1 MLGALG
7 EEFGMPQR
15 AFDSLKKSLNPLG
28 RYDFGRLSSLRHA
41 SEWQAK

>member
-7 EEFGMPQR
+7 EELQMPPRLLERLR
-15 AFDSLKKSLNPLG
+15 ASLNPLT
-28 RYDFGRLSSLRHA
+28 RFDFGPLQVLRTA